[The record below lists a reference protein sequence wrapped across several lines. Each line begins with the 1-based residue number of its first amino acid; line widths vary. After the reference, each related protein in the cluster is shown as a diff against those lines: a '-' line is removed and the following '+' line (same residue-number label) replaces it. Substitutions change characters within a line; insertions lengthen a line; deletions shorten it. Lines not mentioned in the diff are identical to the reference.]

1 MTRPAHG
8 CGVPTLRGLLPR
20 GTPCVT
26 VSDGP
31 ATRRSQKTGTT
42 SGLLRAPRIGALAF
56 LDAAGVRLA
65 DTETIDALRR
75 GAPATRFGAAW
86 RCCFHARLSHKPR
99 RPRFLVE
106 IEQTP
111 PGGPSE
117 ISPVKPS
124 NAVRSPHTT
133 LVSNTPARDCVR
145 RTTPVLYAT
154 ASRESS
160 SAHTAAS

>member
-42 SGLLRAPRIGALAF
+42 SGLLRAPKVGALAF

-124 NAVRSPHTT
+124 KAVRSRTRRWSRTRPHVI
-133 LVSNTPARDCVR
+133 VSVVQRPSFMRQPRAKAVARPTRV
-145 RTTPVLYAT
+145 
-154 ASRESS
+154 
-160 SAHTAAS
+160 